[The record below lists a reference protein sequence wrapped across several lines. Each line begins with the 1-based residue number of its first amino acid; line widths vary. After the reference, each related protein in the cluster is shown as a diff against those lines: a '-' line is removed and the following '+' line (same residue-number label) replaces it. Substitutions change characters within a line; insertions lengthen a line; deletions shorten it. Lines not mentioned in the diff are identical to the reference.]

1 MMVEK
6 INELL
11 IRLKPERDYSERQV
25 LREIN
30 TIRSILDRNEK
41 GVKEGTVKADD
52 GLQGN
57 EWRLYKELSNLE
69 RYNEIIKELEEL
81 K

>member
-1 MMVEK
+1 MDKREM
-6 INELL
+6 LL
-11 IRLKPERDYSERQV
+11 IKVESERDYSKRQV
-25 LREIN
+25 LQSITTLR
-30 TIRSILDRNEK
+30 RILDNLEKKVNEDD
-41 GVKEGTVKADD
+41 VNADD

-69 RYNEIIKELEEL
+69 QLNGFVKELEKL

>member
-1 MMVEK
+1 MDK
-6 INELL
+6 ELL
-11 IRLKPERDYSERQV
+11 LTKLKVERDYSEQQV
-25 LREIN
+25 LQ
-30 TIRSILDRNEK
+30 SIKTLRNILERIE
-41 GVKEGTVKADD
+41 EGIQNNNVRADD

-69 RYNEIIKELEEL
+69 QLNKFIKELE